1 MMGGTIWIKSELGSG
16 ATFTFTIQVKRS
28 GNKQRALSQEGIN
41 WGNVRILV
49 VDDEYYILNDF
60 NGILGVFGVPCDI
73 APNAD
78 EALRLIEQNG
88 GYDIYF
94 VDWKMPGKNGI
105 ELAKELKQIPHAHGD
120 PIVVIISSS
129 DSSAIAAEA
138 NDAGVDKFLQKP
150 LFPST
155 IVDII
160 NEFLGVPVQKP
171 EETEASIEN
180 IFKGHHI
187 LIAEDVDINREI
199 VQALLEPTLLEIDF
213 AVNGLEAV
221 RMINENPGKYEMI
234 FMDVQMPEM
243 DGYESTRRIRTLSIS
258 NAETIPI
265 IAMTANVFKED
276 IENCL
281 AAGMNGHVGKPLDI
295 NEVLRI
301 LKNYLL

>member
-1 MMGGTIWIKSELGSG
+1 MMGGVIEIKSEIGKG

-28 GNKQRALSQEGIN
+28 DNKQRALSQEGVN
-41 WGNVRILV
+41 WGNVRILA
-49 VDDEYYILNDF
+49 VDDESYILNDF
-60 NGILGVFGVPCDI
+60 KGILGVFGAHCDI
-73 APNAD
+73 ASNAE

-88 GYDIYF
+88 GYNIYF
-94 VDWKMPGKNGI
+94 IDWKMPGKNGI
-105 ELAKELKQIPHAHGD
+105 ELTTELKQIPHAHGE

-129 DSSAIAAEA
+129 DSSTIVAEA
-138 NDAGVDKFLQKP
+138 SDAGVDKFLQKP

-155 IVDII
+155 IADII

-171 EETEASIEN
+171 EELETSIEN

-199 VQALLEPTLLEIDF
+199 VHALLEPTLLEIDF

-221 RMINENPGKYEMI
+221 RMINENSGKYEMI

-243 DGYESTRRIRTLSIS
+243 DGYEATRKIRVLSIS

-295 NEVLRI
+295 NEVIKI